1 MVGNTGC
8 QWVISPGG
16 TPQSC
21 LTHLWYAPW
30 MSYQSVIL
38 AVSGQR
44 ILRGGGAS
52 GIGGDLGG
60 SWVHSGRGEGL
71 GAGVPDKP
79 GPRSLTYRPGLTH
92 LMLNGSGVTVFRQ
105 ACMQP

>member
-1 MVGNTGC
+1 MGDLTRRYTPVMPYTPVVCAVDVVPVGDL
-8 QWVISPGG
+8 GG
-16 TPQSC
+16 VRAAHPE
-21 LTHLWYAPW
+21 
-30 MSYQSVIL
+30 
-38 AVSGQR
+38 
-44 ILRGGGAS
+44 GGGAS